1 MHWEPRIVLWTM
13 NVEQLVWWW
22 TQAWA
27 LQNRL
32 RGVDPEKKKQG
43 TAPDREALHK
53 AYPELAKTGVVRG

>member
-1 MHWEPRIVLWTM
+1 VVLWTM

-32 RGVDPEKKKQG
+32 RGVDPEKNFVKG
-43 TAPDREALHK
+43 GDSPDK
-53 AYPELAKTGVVRG
+53 AAIRAAYGSGSVNRG

>member
-1 MHWEPRIVLWTM
+1 MHWEPRVVLWTM

-32 RGVDPEKKKQG
+32 RGIDPEAGAVKGG
-43 TAPDREALHK
+43 TSPDK
-53 AYPELAKTGVVRG
+53 AAIRAAYGGTSIGR

>member
-1 MHWEPRIVLWTM
+1 MMHWEPRVVLWTM

-32 RGVDPEKKKQG
+32 RGVDPEAKAALVGDEPDKAAFRAAFG
-43 TAPDREALHK
+43 TG
-53 AYPELAKTGVVRG
+53 KTIGR

>member
-1 MHWEPRIVLWTM
+1 MHWEPRVVLWTM

-32 RGVDPEKKKQG
+32 RGVDPEAKFVKG
-43 TAPDREALHK
+43 GDSPDK
-53 AYPELAKTGVVRG
+53 AAIRAQYGSGSVMRG

>member
-1 MHWEPRIVLWTM
+1 MHWEPRVALWTM

-27 LQNRL
+27 VQNRL
-32 RGVDPEKKKQG
+32 RGVDPEKKKQP
-43 TAPDREALHK
+43 AAADREGMHK

>member
-1 MHWEPRIVLWTM
+1 MHWEPRVVLWTM

-32 RGVDPEKKKQG
+32 RGVDPEKKKQN
-43 TAPDREALHK
+43 TAADRAGMHK

>member
-1 MHWEPRIVLWTM
+1 MHWEPRVVLWTM

-32 RGVDPEKKKQG
+32 RGVDPEKKKQP
-43 TAPDREALHK
+43 AVADREALHK
-53 AYPELAKTGVVRG
+53 GISAVGKDRSCEG

>member
-32 RGVDPEKKKQG
+32 RGVDPEKKKVD
-43 TAPDREALHK
+43 APDRAALYK
-53 AYPELAKTGVVRG
+53 QYPELAKTGVVRG

>member
-1 MHWEPRIVLWTM
+1 M

-32 RGVDPEKKKQG
+32 RGVDPEAKAALVGDEPDKAAFRAAFG
-43 TAPDREALHK
+43 TG
-53 AYPELAKTGVVRG
+53 KTIGR